1 MVLKY
6 FKRMRSEN
14 IKLNMCRNRVWHTCF
29 ILRIKVKKTKT
40 SKLRKKRSTQLLR
53 ECWSFLKK
61 LMTCQ
66 NLQNKL
72 LNITVLFIWYLLA
85 SLKKMSLAKHGEF
98 YFIFGEYLFQ
108 STHHF
113 GECLKKMVY
122 HTMHVC
128 KEDSPTMI
136 FSVIKKTSEN
146 NLHYVEGFPEEKI
159 ILTLWIWHTLIW
171 QSASGFVDT
180 KCMDR
185 ISINNKNNLS

>member
-1 MVLKY
+1 LKY
-6 FKRMRSEN
+6 FKRIRNEN

-29 ILRIKVKKTKT
+29 ILRIKIKKTKT

-53 ECWSFLKK
+53 ECWSFFKK

-108 STHHF
+108 STRHF

-122 HTMHVC
+122 HTVC
-128 KEDSPTMI
+128 MY
-136 FSVIKKTSEN
+136 VKKIHLQWSS
-146 NLHYVEGFPEEKI
+146 
-159 ILTLWIWHTLIW
+159 W
-171 QSASGFVDT
+171 
-180 KCMDR
+180 
-185 ISINNKNNLS
+185 